1 MLALI
6 YKTTQAR
13 NGARLNMP
21 NSIPAYIRSYSI
33 GSRRAISDLI
43 TSAQREKRSLG
54 ALSASLAS
62 MSNTSPF
69 TDGSVRPLQLSSLSS
84 IIDFFRDV
92 GIKTREYYQAVNTID
107 YTLNSS
113 VIALSSEI
121 SKLEKTIKELE
132 VFIDKYGFLSGEDDL
147 FNGSFVETFS
157 DSSNI
162 YLNDS
167 IAMQPVDRDG
177 QTFLN
182 NEVGIIDVS
191 NGSLKAGSS
200 LIEYKQ
206 RPIVS
211 YYVNNFSQYVSS
223 SSDILN
229 MFSEQ
234 SSKSWSVTV
243 KSPSILRSK
252 IQDIHTDLGYNVN
265 PETISGANCSF
276 VLDFPNPSSINCIR
290 ISPNMGKELQL
301 LQVILYRS
309 SQKNIQSSPDNS
321 LRNKTI
327 VLNAPIYIDSVK
339 DISFEEQLVGSIKF
353 IFNQP
358 VYKRIINTASPQEL
372 QVKAVN
378 DYIASMRKKRNE
390 KHDKLQDVVYSFF
403 LKRNQIAYLN
413 ADAGYIPDYYTYR
426 YPCEDTEPNYGALS
440 EFLHNSKSFS
450 KMDIKNKFSNSSKL
464 TIMVESIVSYVL
476 GERFR
481 MTPTAYLAAKGAENP
496 MAMKDIDHNAHYH
509 VGPFQQPFKSNRQ
522 DQENI
527 TAVSDR
533 FDMQRQ
539 DFDID
544 KVGYYEYSFSIKSIK
559 MILISN
565 DSTKNVVAPTVGN
578 GINQSKTFYISKRID
593 SDGHI
598 SKVKMMSDFYI
609 PQLSDLSLDLRDACT
624 IEFSVSNKNTPN
636 NDSDW
641 VSILPNRI
649 QQSPGRDAIS

>member
-1 MLALI
+1 
-6 YKTTQAR
+6 
-13 NGARLNMP
+13 
-21 NSIPAYIRSYSI
+21 
-33 GSRRAISDLI
+33 
-43 TSAQREKRSLG
+43 
-54 ALSASLAS
+54 
-62 MSNTSPF
+62 
-69 TDGSVRPLQLSSLSS
+69 
-84 IIDFFRDV
+84 
-92 GIKTREYYQAVNTID
+92 
-107 YTLNSS
+107 
-113 VIALSSEI
+113 
-121 SKLEKTIKELE
+121 
-132 VFIDKYGFLSGEDDL
+132 
-147 FNGSFVETFS
+147 
-157 DSSNI
+157 
-162 YLNDS
+162 
-167 IAMQPVDRDG
+167 
-177 QTFLN
+177 
-182 NEVGIIDVS
+182 
-191 NGSLKAGSS
+191 
-200 LIEYKQ
+200 
-206 RPIVS
+206 
-211 YYVNNFSQYVSS
+211 
-223 SSDILN
+223 
-229 MFSEQ
+229 
-234 SSKSWSVTV
+234 
-243 KSPSILRSK
+243 
-252 IQDIHTDLGYNVN
+252 
-265 PETISGANCSF
+265 
-276 VLDFPNPSSINCIR
+276 
-290 ISPNMGKELQL
+290 MGKELQL

-327 VLNAPIYIDSVK
+327 VLNTPIYIDSVK
-339 DISFEEQLVGSIKF
+339 EISFEEQLVGSVKF

-378 DYIASMRKKRNE
+378 DYITSMRKKRSE

-426 YPCEDTEPNYGALS
+426 YPCEDTDPNYGALS
-440 EFLHNSKSFS
+440 EFLQNSKSFS

-496 MAMKDIDHNAHYH
+496 MAMKDVDHNAHYH
-509 VGPFQQPFKSNRQ
+509 VGPFQQPFKLNRQ
-522 DQENI
+522 DQESI

-565 DSTKNVVAPTVGN
+565 DSTKNVVAPAVGN

-609 PQLSDLSLDLRDACT
+609 PQLSDPSLDLKDACT
-624 IEFSVSNKNTPN
+624 IEFSISNKNTPN

-649 QQSPGRDAIS
+649 QQSSGRDAIP